1 MKFSVV
7 IPTYNYAEYIE
18 RSIKS
23 VCEQSEKD
31 FEIIVVDDGSK
42 DNTQE
47 IVERVIDQGL
57 ENNIKYIYQEN
68 QGVSVARNT
77 GVKNSSGYYIW
88 FLDSDD
94 ILLPNAFK
102 YAINF
107 INKNP
112 DPDMFYGGYRANYI
126 NVPAVDRYPSPLSG
140 NRLKDFSALLE
151 GKIKGINTGC
161 IVFKRSVFDD
171 LMFDED
177 VYTVEDFA
185 FFALVIAMK
194 KGKMINEL
202 LAEKTRHP
210 DSLRDNYHAVLKT
223 GTKMV
228 DAIFEN
234 PKLDS
239 EFLALRTKFL
249 ARRLL
254 SLSRAHHRNGE
265 HKQAVEYYLKGLKTN
280 FRVIR
285 RTRYLRCFFSSLMFV
300 LKERLV

>member
-7 IPTYNYAEYIE
+7 IPTYNYSKYIE
-18 RSIKS
+18 RSIRS
-23 VCEQSEKD
+23 VCEQAEKN
-31 FEIIVVDDGSK
+31 FEVIVVDDGSK

-47 IVERVIDQGL
+47 IVERVINQGL

-77 GVKNSSGYYIW
+77 GVINSSGDYIW

-107 INKNP
+107 IDKNP
-112 DPDMFYGGYRANYI
+112 DLDMFYGGYRANYI
-126 NVPAVDRYPSPLSG
+126 NYPTVDRYPSPLTG
-140 NRLKDFSALLE
+140 NRVKDFTALLE

-171 LMFDED
+171 LMFDKD

-210 DSLRDNYHAVLKT
+210 DSLRDDYHAILKT

-239 EFLALRTKFL
+239 KFLALRTKFL

-254 SLSRAHHRNGE
+254 SLSRAYHRNGE
-265 HKQAVEYYLKGLKTN
+265 HERAVEYYLKGLKTN
-280 FRVIR
+280 IRVIR
-285 RTRYLRCFFSSLMFV
+285 RTRYLRCFLSSLMIV